1 MSNRTKTIV
10 FVIIA
15 TVFNLLLL
23 GILLIASFKLVSL
36 LFIERSGYMIN
47 LISFLMIGIPIIA
60 TFFVY
65 SIAVRWA
72 QRRWNIDQ
80 FLQPIFGRRR

>member
-1 MSNRTKTIV
+1 MNNKTKTIV
-10 FVIIA
+10 FIIFA

-36 LFIERSGYMIN
+36 LFIESSGYMIN
-47 LISFLMIGIPIIA
+47 LISFLMIGIPIVA

-65 SIAVRWA
+65 SAAVRWA
-72 QRRWNIDQ
+72 RRRWNIDQ
-80 FLQPIFGRRR
+80 FLQPIFGRRQ